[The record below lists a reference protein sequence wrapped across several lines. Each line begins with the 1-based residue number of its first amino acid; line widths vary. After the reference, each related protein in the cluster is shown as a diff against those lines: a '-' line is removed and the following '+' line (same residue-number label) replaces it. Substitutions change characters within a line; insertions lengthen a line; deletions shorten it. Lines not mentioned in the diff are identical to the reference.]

1 MNDVIGRIGKSAT
14 IALLL
19 SPVGRL
25 LISVTRLLI
34 ISNYNPTT
42 AMAIASSQGYLN
54 TLLGTIIP
62 LVPIFMPYLA
72 LLLLFSG
79 RVIAGML
86 ALLAAAL
93 ISAPSVSRSDI
104 FITARKDWYLI
115 SARTGTHHT
124 LLVSMAF
131 LFAGLLFA
139 ELIGF
144 NFIVFIRTL
153 GTVAS
158 LALIAIVVELYP
170 LPIKS
175 SAYVNP
181 VTQPWLPAERITLTS
196 HQDIIGYVISSD
208 GYWLEVLISRSRTI
222 QHYRMSDIGEREICQ
237 MNASGQNRPLIALEQ
252 VQVPIPL
259 CSPPLAEPTL
269 TWILPFLNT
278 QNGASAGRKLC
289 MTPVLTECQQSTES
303 RASENSPFGRYRT
316 S

>member
-1 MNDVIGRIGKSAT
+1 MNDVIERIGKSAT

-19 SPVGRL
+19 SPVGLL
-25 LISVTRLLI
+25 LISATRLLI
-34 ISNYNPTT
+34 ISDYNPTT
-42 AMAIASSQGYLN
+42 AIAIASSQGYLN

-79 RVIAGML
+79 RVIAGLL
-86 ALLAAAL
+86 ALLATAL
-93 ISAPSVSRSDI
+93 ISAPSISRSGI
-104 FITARKDWYLI
+104 FIIARKDWYLI

-124 LLVSMAF
+124 LLVFMAF

-158 LALIAIVVELYP
+158 LALIVIVVKLYP
-170 LPIKS
+170 LPINS
-175 SAYVNP
+175 SVYLNP
-181 VTQPWLPAERITLTS
+181 VTQPWLPAENITLTS

-222 QHYRMSDIGEREICQ
+222 QHYRMSGIDDREICQ
-237 MNASGQNRPLIALEQ
+237 INASGQDRPLIALEQ
-252 VQVPIPL
+252 VQAPIPL
-259 CSPPLAEPTL
+259 CSPPPAEPKL

-278 QNGASAGRKLC
+278 QNGSSPGRRLC
-289 MTPVLTECQQSTES
+289 MTPVLTECRRSTEG
-303 RASENSPFGRYRT
+303 RASENIPFGRYRT